1 MKTKVQYKY
10 DAGEDYPKINGWSTE
25 QVKFTMPN
33 GEEIIV
39 GVNISSEY
47 YPEARETYGYPSNVD
62 DRVVYYLGEDT
73 YDFKGISCIYD
84 EDKIKLRRAL
94 VRAYHN
100 AENFEEGVVEITIKE
115 GK

>member
-1 MKTKVQYKY
+1 MKIKVQYKY
-10 DAGEDYPKINGWSTE
+10 SVNEDYPKE

-33 GEEIIV
+33 KEEIII
-39 GVNISSEY
+39 GINISQEY
-47 YPEARETYGYPSNVD
+47 YSEDRDTYGYPSNID
-62 DRVVYYLGEDT
+62 DRVVYDLGDDT